1 MILSVASGNKRK
13 NSTRQLPP
21 ASRFEI
27 YLKDNC
33 SMIDPVFILSLDT
46 EVFPKWAEVY
56 FDDKYYFVNDIV
68 QVHDNLFEIHCH
80 VDVLAT
86 WKSLILNTPAFVEHY
101 THTNNSIPDQ
111 RLGIKANATRAE
123 ATATVPELDFTTGS
137 YVVNITGETNNGAF
151 KVGSYNDLIDL
162 IPVWS
167 DIWDDISS
175 NFTAD
180 WLENICLVVGNM
192 LYSGDVT
199 KNYRDAWWTPWKLPA
214 DTGNRLVV
222 GKYRTNVVGG
232 KLDGVHIIPTSVNIP
247 WQFNDWR
254 NSSPYTKIFLS
265 LPLVGT
271 IPIAVSEVYGLSY
284 LSIRYCVSKV
294 DGTFTVFV
302 YADDKEIYSTSGDA
316 SSHFMI
322 GRGGAIQGSI
332 VGTAAKTAL
341 GVAAGVATGGA
352 AGALAVAG
360 SAASGA
366 FSMLDTGSSG
376 GGLSGASA
384 AVTIGTVKCFTICHD
399 TAENPHN
406 IAAIGGEPALISM
419 NTLPSSGY
427 VQTRGFSVKADQISA
442 GAITMQE
449 IEEINSLL
457 DSGIYIE

>member
-13 NSTRQLPP
+13 NSTKQLSPD
-21 ASRFEI
+21 SRFEI

-56 FDDKYYFVNDIV
+56 FDDRYYFVNDIV
-68 QVHDNLFEIHCH
+68 QIHDNLFEIHCH

-101 THTNNSIPDQ
+101 THNNISIPDQ
-111 RLGIKANATRAE
+111 RLGVNAVATRSE
-123 ATATVPELDFTTGS
+123 ATATISGLNFTTGT

-151 KVGSYNDLIDL
+151 KVASYNDLIDL

-167 DIWDDISS
+167 DVWDDIRS
-175 NFTAD
+175 NFSAD
-180 WLENICLVVGNM
+180 WLENICIVAGNL

-199 KNYRDAWWTPWKLPA
+199 KNYRDAWWTPWVLDA
-214 DTGNRLVV
+214 DTGTRLVV

-232 KLDGVHIIPTSVNIP
+232 HLEGVTIRETTVNIP

-254 NSSPYTKIFLS
+254 NSAPYTKIFVT

-271 IPIAVSEVYGLSY
+271 VPISVSDVYGLDS
-284 LSIRYCVSKV
+284 LRIRYCISKV
-294 DGTFTVFV
+294 DGTFTVWIF
-302 YADDKEIYSTSGDA
+302 ADDKEIFSTSSD
-316 SSHFMI
+316 STSHFMI
-322 GRGGAIQGSI
+322 GRGGAINSSIIGS
-332 VGTAAKTAL
+332 VAKS
-341 GVAAGVATGGA
+341 VAGVTAGVMTGGA
-352 AGALAVAG
+352 SGILTAAGA
-360 SAASGA
+360 AASGA
-366 FSMLDTGSSG
+366 FSILDTGSSG

-384 AVTIGTVKCFTICHD
+384 AATLGTIKCFTICHN

-406 IAAIGGEPALISM
+406 ISAIGGEPALISM
-419 NTLPSSGY
+419 NILPSSGY

>member
-13 NSTRQLPP
+13 NSTRQLSP
-21 ASRFEI
+21 AARFEI

-56 FDDKYYFVNDIV
+56 FDDRYYFVNDIV

-80 VDVLAT
+80 ADVLAT

-111 RLGIKANATRAE
+111 RLGIKATATRSE
-123 ATATVPELDFTTGS
+123 AVATLPNIDSTTGT
-137 YVVNITGETNNGAF
+137 YVLNITGENNSGAY
-151 KVGSYNDLIDL
+151 KVANLLSIMDIMPTFG
-162 IPVWS
+162 

-175 NFTAD
+175 QFTDD
-180 WLENICLVVGNM
+180 WLENLSLIFGNFM
-192 LYSGDVT
+192 YSGDVA
-199 KNYRDAWWTPWKLPA
+199 KNIRDAWWTPWVLNA
-214 DTGNRLVV
+214 DTPHRLQI
-222 GKYRTNVVGG
+222 GKYQSDVLGGALEGNV
-232 KLDGVHIIPTSVNIP
+232 LIPQSISIP
-247 WQFNDWR
+247 WQFSDWR
-254 NSSPYTKIFLS
+254 NSSPYTKIFLQ

-271 IPIAVSEVYGLSY
+271 VPISVSDVYGLDSLY
-284 LSIRYCVSKV
+284 ILYSVSKI
-294 DGTFTVFV
+294 DGSFTVYV
-302 YADDKEIYSTSGDA
+302 RANDKDIYSTSGDSA
-316 SSHFMI
+316 CHFLI
-322 GRGGAIQGSI
+322 GKGGAVTGSI
-332 VGTAAKTAL
+332 IGTGVKTAL
-341 GVAAGVATGGA
+341 GIAAGVATGGVG
-352 AGALAVAG
+352 GALAAAG

-366 FSMLDTGSSG
+366 FSLMDTGATG
-376 GGLSGASA
+376 GGLSGATA
-384 AVTIGTVKCFTICHD
+384 ATVGTIKCFTICHD